1 MPDITLRST
10 RFGSVPIPDD
20 AVVHF
25 PDGLIGVGGAHF
37 ALLAQSDS
45 SPFVWL
51 HSLDDAAT
59 AVPLADPWR
68 FHADY
73 EIEVSAEDAER
84 VEIVDLDATAVFVAV
99 RAADRLEDF
108 HLNLRAPILIS
119 QGRGHQ
125 IVNRASG
132 DVQAPLLAAA

>member
-1 MPDITLRST
+1 
-10 RFGSVPIPDD
+10 
-20 AVVHF
+20 
-25 PDGLIGVGGAHF
+25 
-37 ALLAQSDS
+37 
-45 SPFVWL
+45 
-51 HSLDDAAT
+51 
-59 AVPLADPWR
+59 
-68 FHADY
+68 
-73 EIEVSAEDAER
+73 
-84 VEIVDLDATAVFVAV
+84 VAV